1 MFLCREHE
9 LQVLN
14 RRYQSEA
21 CECVVVYGRRR
32 VGKTALITEFAK
44 DKKTIL
50 FPALKATARD
60 NLEAL
65 SKAIAAYRAP
75 GVSGPPVYRSFD
87 DAFTEI
93 THLAKDERVVF
104 IIDELPFLC
113 EADDSIPSRLQHL
126 LDHEWKE
133 TKLYLILC
141 GSSMSFMEKEIL
153 SEKSPLFG
161 RRTAQLKVMPLSYID
176 AARFHPE
183 LSPEDNALIYGVTGG
198 IPHYINLLQV
208 KGNVRDAL
216 IENFFDRSAYL
227 FEEPENLLRQELREP
242 AIYNSIITA
251 IAEGASKASEIA
263 SKVHLESSA
272 CNKYLKV
279 LMELG
284 IVQKI
289 EPVMNNSKKKNIYRI
304 TDPFFRF
311 WYRYVPANLMSIT
324 AGRMDRVFDV
334 SVGDDISNYMGQIF
348 ETMCHTWLVDHME
361 RIPFQLGSIGE
372 WWGNDPQKKKEI
384 QIDIVGLESR
394 SYNRNAGK
402 RYLIGSCKYR
412 NEPIGEE
419 ELTLLKNYASVITTA
434 RDQCFYFI
442 FSKGGFTER
451 LKKIGNEGGVTLV
464 TLEDMYH
471 HDS

>member
-75 GVSGPPVYRSFD
+75 GVSGAPVYRSFD

-161 RRTAQLKVMPLSYID
+161 RRTAQLKVMPLSYVD

-208 KGNVRDAL
+208 KENVRDAL

-251 IAEGASKASEIA
+251 IAEGGQQSKRNCVQGAFGKLSVQQISESFDGIGHRSENRA
-263 SKVHLESSA
+263 GHEQFQEKKHLPDHRSF
-272 CNKYLKV
+272 L
-279 LMELG
+279 
-284 IVQKI
+284 
-289 EPVMNNSKKKNIYRI
+289 
-304 TDPFFRF
+304 PF
-311 WYRYVPANLMSIT
+311 L
-324 AGRMDRVFDV
+324 V
-334 SVGDDISNYMGQIF
+334 SV
-348 ETMCHTWLVDHME
+348 C
-361 RIPFQLGSIGE
+361 
-372 WWGNDPQKKKEI
+372 
-384 QIDIVGLESR
+384 
-394 SYNRNAGK
+394 AGK
-402 RYLIGSCKYR
+402 PDVHHGRTNGS
-412 NEPIGEE
+412 
-419 ELTLLKNYASVITTA
+419 
-434 RDQCFYFI
+434 
-442 FSKGGFTER
+442 
-451 LKKIGNEGGVTLV
+451 GV
-464 TLEDMYH
+464 
-471 HDS
+471 